1 MLIRTPARRPSLL
14 QDKSGT
20 SFVEFAFVAPF
31 LALLLVGIADFGR
44 GFSERFSL
52 QSAANRTVERA
63 NLGTSTTDYSFLRG
77 EAASAA
83 GVPIENVTYQNW
95 LDCDG
100 VRMASFDD
108 QCEPAQEITRYV
120 SIRIEKD
127 FVPGFSWNGGPV
139 RIAGEAAV
147 RIQ

>member
-1 MLIRTPARRPSLL
+1 
-14 QDKSGT
+14 
-20 SFVEFAFVAPF
+20 VELAFAAPF
-31 LALLLVGIADFGR
+31 LALLLVGMADLGR
-44 GFSERFSL
+44 GFSERYSL

-77 EAASAA
+77 EAADAA
-83 GVPIENVTYQNW
+83 GVPIENVTYEGT

-100 VRMASFDD
+100 IRQASFDAE
-108 QCEPAQEITRYV
+108 CAPTQEIMRYI

-127 FVPGFSWNGGPV
+127 FVPSFTWNGGAV
-139 RIAGEAAV
+139 RIAGEASV